1 MKKVKKIMVP
11 ASSANLGSGFD
22 SIGLCLDLW
31 NEIEFHQ
38 SKFKINIS
46 GEGMETISKDK
57 NNLIYNSYLKAS
69 EILNSKLIDL
79 SINCINILIY

>member
-38 SKFKINIS
+38 
-46 GEGMETISKDK
+46 
-57 NNLIYNSYLKAS
+57 YLKSIFPVKAW
-69 EILNSKLIDL
+69 KLLVKIK
-79 SINCINILIY
+79 II